1 MKKVRIIMIVLL
13 MVILVA
19 GQVQAQQKK
28 VGLGII
34 LGEPTGLILK
44 YWSTNTTA
52 FDVATSWS
60 FAGQDSFHIHADYL
74 FHSFDLFKVEKGKLP
89 VYYGIGARLSLQN
102 QARFGIRIPVGLSYM
117 FDKAPFDIFMEVGPV
132 MDVVP
137 ATEFH
142 VMGFVGFRYY
152 F

>member
-1 MKKVRIIMIVLL
+1 MKKVRIIIIVLL

-52 FDVATSWS
+52 FDVAASWS

-74 FHSFDLFKVEKGKLP
+74 LHSFDLFKVEKGKLP
-89 VYYGIGARLSLQN
+89 VYYGIGARLSLQD

-117 FDKAPFDIFMEVGPV
+117 FDKAPFDIFMEIGPV